1 MACTPLLDTL
11 NELLDQ
17 HIGTQISRSKLSQ
30 LIAEIETRC
39 DLAAETEC
47 EPPEVGTWLLSVLQ
61 TAAKCDASAL
71 DRLHFRERKID
82 DD

>member
-11 NELLDQ
+11 NELLYQ
-17 HIGTQISRSKLSQ
+17 YIGTEISRSNLSQ

-61 TAAKCDASAL
+61 AVAKCDASAL

>member
-1 MACTPLLDTL
+1 MACPPLLDAL
-11 NELLDQ
+11 NELLDRF
-17 HIGTQISRSKLSQ
+17 IGTEISRSKLSL
-30 LIAEIETRC
+30 LIDEIETRC

-61 TAAKCDASAL
+61 AVAKCDASAL
-71 DRLHFRERKID
+71 DRLHFRARKID